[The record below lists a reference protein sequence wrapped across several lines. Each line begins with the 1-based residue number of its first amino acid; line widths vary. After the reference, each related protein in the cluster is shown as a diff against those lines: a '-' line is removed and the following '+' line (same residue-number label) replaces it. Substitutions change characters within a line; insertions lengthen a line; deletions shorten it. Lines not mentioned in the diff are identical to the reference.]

1 MVPAT
6 EGTPTASVSALEES
20 LFHRGFEYRTWSYGV
35 GEIEFCETIKQ
46 ASQLSG
52 VLYSSSKVAGIEYS
66 L

>member
-6 EGTPTASVSALEES
+6 EGTPMASVSALEES

-35 GEIEFCETIKQ
+35 GEFGFCETIKQ
-46 ASQLSG
+46 ASRLSG
-52 VLYSSSKVAGIEYS
+52 VMYGSSKVAGMEYS